1 MILWWLVLWLFFVLS
16 FSEVHVE
23 AGCGFLM
30 AVTVVTSSS
39 GILFLSVAPFTLTF
53 EWGDPASIFRFLVC
67 VKVSDD
73 RSSTGTQYWGSGP
86 VWMVKAVVQSGV
98 VSVWW
103 CGNYICPS
111 LNKIKRK
118 VPQSNVTGPNISN
131 VVTGS
136 VFFNLYKE
144 KNTAVIL
151 WKVSVILS
159 ECIPRNSIPQCVRES
174 DSVLFSDGD
183 YVIM

>member
-23 AGCGFLM
+23 VGCGFLM

-39 GILFLSVAPFTLTF
+39 GILFLSIAPFTLTF

-73 RSSTGTQYWGSGP
+73 RSSTGTQYWGSRP

-118 VPQSNVTGPNISN
+118 VAQSNIIWTNNSNIVTVTVFNCLQLIWGKKYCSNTWINVCQPVCPTHSSSHFCPKNIICHWPNIL
-131 VVTGS
+131 TH
-136 VFFNLYKE
+136 
-144 KNTAVIL
+144 
-151 WKVSVILS
+151 
-159 ECIPRNSIPQCVRES
+159 
-174 DSVLFSDGD
+174 
-183 YVIM
+183 